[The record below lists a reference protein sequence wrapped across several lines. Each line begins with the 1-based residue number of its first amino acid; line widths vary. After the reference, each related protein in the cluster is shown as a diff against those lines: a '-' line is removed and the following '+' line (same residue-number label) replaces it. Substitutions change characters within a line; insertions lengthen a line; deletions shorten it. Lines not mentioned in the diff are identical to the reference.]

1 MMMQFW
7 FIYLNCK
14 REFRESC
21 FKEYGFEECAKNYK
35 GNCTYWN
42 KNIVFLIALKLIALL
57 KRNIVVSVHFFLL
70 LIHVLFKKYI
80 SLGQDLLYRFIVPL
94 HVTVNSHC
102 VFSFDGGA
110 VEFLLADRKQGNYD
124 RLFFE

>member
-1 MMMQFW
+1 MKQ
-7 FIYLNCK
+7 
-14 REFRESC
+14 
-21 FKEYGFEECAKNYK
+21 EYRFSYCIKAYYIIEKKYC
-35 GNCTYWN
+35 C
-42 KNIVFLIALKLIALL
+42 IRI
-57 KRNIVVSVHFFLL
+57 RFFLL